1 MLPDGRPVQPCEGCF
16 RGGASP
22 AQVFLWSQSTSR
34 DECGYLLQSLAE
46 KGHGKVMDSPARSP
60 RTWCKTIVSD
70 PVGQAGTHRTA
81 KIDPSNHSS
90 KHMKGK
96 SPVSVELSRRKP
108 GTPRSR
114 AGQSNGPQPTL
125 ADLER
130 IEGKKSKDVQEE
142 VSGGDN
148 HW

>member
-60 RTWCKTIVSD
+60 RTWCKTTVSD
-70 PVGQAGTHRTA
+70 PL
-81 KIDPSNHSS
+81 

-96 SPVSVELSRRKP
+96 SPVLVELSQRKP

-114 AGQSNGPQPTL
+114 AGPSNRPQPSL
-125 ADLER
+125 PDLER
-130 IEGKKSKDVQEE
+130 IEWEKAKRSKKK
-142 VSGGDN
+142 
-148 HW
+148 